1 MHNPRKKKFFFS
13 GLFHRAILLSG
24 SALSSWAIVEEPVV
38 YSLEVARQMNCTSEK
53 EAFQNHERIID
64 CLREVPIGE
73 LMKIKIVAPTFLSSF
88 GPSVDG
94 VVIKTNFQEEILTNI
109 LPEIQGYTKGSAL
122 YGSNSKTRDT
132 KSLITANKYDL
143 LFGCVTAEA
152 LWRYFVFYVLS
163 LRTFYSAFT
172 VEKKKFS

>member
-1 MHNPRKKKFFFS
+1 MNSPIIHFLT

-38 YSLEVARQMNCTSEK
+38 YSLEIARQLNCTSDK
-53 EAFQNHERIID
+53 DAFQNHERIID
-64 CLREVPIGE
+64 CLREVPISE
-73 LMKIKIVAPTFLSSF
+73 LMKTRIVAPTFLNAF

-109 LPEIQGYTKGSAL
+109 LPELQGYAKGSTL
-122 YGSNSKTRDT
+122 YANTKTRDS

-143 LFGCVTAEA
+143 LFGCVTSEA
-152 LWRYFVFYVLS
+152 LWR
-163 LRTFYSAFT
+163 
-172 VEKKKFS
+172 